1 MHYPDKQELDF
12 IQSSLAAISSFSL
25 LMRKY
30 PTDCGIMRKL
40 CNQRPQPS
48 RHGNNIYHIR
58 KKSFFYHAKPIIFI
72 ATDINKPINVANQI
86 ISEKVLNWKKRIYIS
101 QQNSLD
107 FVINV

>member
-30 PTDCGIMRKL
+30 QTDCGIMRKL

-72 ATDINKPINVANQI
+72 ETDINKPINVANQNHI
-86 ISEKVLNWKKRIYIS
+86 RKSSQLKKKDIYLNKIALI
-101 QQNSLD
+101 LL
-107 FVINV
+107 